1 MYISRSYSLLT
12 DLFHNQGCCYTVLE
26 LVGLV
31 ELYSIVYEWGKNHEK
46 ESINKRQGNRNK
58 KAQLFCSTSWP
69 ATTNT
74 EIFITFQ
81 THVLQA
87 LLKLNNKEIL
97 LADVGKIINTFFVLC
112 SGGFFPSQ
120 GFKWAH
126 TFWDFWINTNTPLI
140 YTHPSWENT
149 VILFWSSIG
158 PWSWSTN
165 HSQNKC
171 LPTYLI
177 DAHLLDNHP
186 RYQ

>member
-1 MYISRSYSLLT
+1 MPTKMYILGPYSLLT

-46 ESINKRQGNRNK
+46 ESINKRQNKINNKRQGNRNK

-74 EIFITFQ
+74 KIFITSQ

-87 LLKLNNKEIL
+87 LLELSNKEIL
-97 LADVGKIINTFFVLC
+97 LADERKNINTFFVVW

-126 TFWDFWINTNTPLI
+126 IFWIWMQSDFWMNTNTP
-140 YTHPSWENT
+140 
-149 VILFWSSIG
+149 
-158 PWSWSTN
+158 
-165 HSQNKC
+165 
-171 LPTYLI
+171 
-177 DAHLLDNHP
+177 
-186 RYQ
+186 